1 MIASPALPSTI
12 QPCIALIDD
21 DEDLR
26 TATAQLLMVHGF
38 DVRVFANA
46 ETALADIDGNYP
58 GIVITD
64 VRMPGMTGIELFD
77 ILHDRDPD
85 LPVILITAH
94 GEIEMAVNAIKAG
107 AWDFLT
113 KPFAPEALIAATT
126 RAVRARVLTLDN
138 RRLRAVADAE
148 AGDAL
153 LGDAPAIVRLRGMIP
168 MLADAALDLVIE
180 GQLGTGR
187 EHFARLVHRAGR
199 RSRHRF
205 LKIDCATVSAPL
217 LERELFARNGIIARA
232 DRGTVFLDN
241 LARASIELQDQLVRF
256 AEARAVALE
265 SVDQDPVNV
274 RIIASLDEG
283 GREQVSPALYHLL
296 AGVPLRMP
304 PLAERTAD
312 IPLLLAHFMAVAAR
326 QHTVMPPPLAD
337 HAHRLAHREW
347 PGNVLELAKTAERIC
362 LGLGDDE
369 VVSETTTKSLTVRL
383 DAFERAAIVD
393 AVASADG
400 AIAGAIDMLQIPR
413 KTFYYRV
420 KRLGIDLRALRRHK
434 S

>member
-1 MIASPALPSTI
+1 MIASPALPSTA

-21 DEDLR
+21 DDDLR

-46 ETALADIDGNYP
+46 ERALADIDGNYP

-77 ILHDRDPD
+77 ILHDRDPE

-148 AGDAL
+148 AGEAL
-153 LGDAPAIVRLRGMIP
+153 LGDAPEIVRLRGMIP

-205 LKIDCATVSAPL
+205 LKIDCATVTAPL
-217 LERELFARNGIIARA
+217 LERELFARNGVIARA

-241 LARASIELQDQLVRF
+241 LARASLDLQDQLGRF
-256 AEARAVALE
+256 AETRAVALD
-265 SVDQDPVNV
+265 SIDPDPVNV
-274 RIIASLDEG
+274 RIIASLDEDG
-283 GREQVSPALYHLL
+283 AERISPALYHRL
-296 AGVPLRMP
+296 ASVPLRMP
-304 PLAERTAD
+304 PLAERVAD
-312 IPLLLAHFMAVAAR
+312 IPLLLAHFLAVAAK
-326 QHTVMPPPLAD
+326 QHNVTVPPMAD
-337 HAHRLAHREW
+337 HAHRLATRPW
-347 PGNVLELAKTAERIC
+347 PGNVLELAKMAERIC
-362 LGLGDDE
+362 LGLAE
-369 VVSETTTKSLTVRL
+369 SETIVETAIASLPSRM

-393 AVASADG
+393 AVTSADDG
-400 AIAGAIDMLQIPR
+400 IAGAIEMLQIPR

-420 KRLGIDLRALRRHK
+420 KRLNIDLRALRLRR
-434 S
+434 